1 MMPRVFLQVLK
12 FGSVGLAATLTHV
25 SLFIF
30 AVETLG
36 LAPLVANVTA
46 FSFAVLVSFTGH
58 FHWTFRPPPGEARRE
73 WTGALTRFIAVAL
86 FGLALN
92 SLVVYVT
99 VDLLRMPYLVA
110 AALMASLVPV
120 FLFLLSRLWAFA

>member
-1 MMPRVFLQVLK
+1 MTLLLQVLK

-30 AVETLG
+30 AVEMFG
-36 LAPLVANVTA
+36 LAPLTANVTA
-46 FSFAVLVSFTGH
+46 FSIAVLVSFTGH
-58 FHWTFRPPPGEARRE
+58 FHWTFRPLSDEDRRE
-73 WTGALTRFIAVAL
+73 WTSALARFVAVAL

-92 SLVVYVT
+92 SLVVYAT

-120 FLFLLSRLWAFA
+120 FLFLLSRFWAFA